1 VKLKEVRYLAN
12 LDFFLMFFSFLFAFI
27 VKDFYDIF
35 ISNHIKK
42 WLSAYKFIVT
52 KTNNID
58 DEIKKSNL
66 KVDYVKLNKKQ
77 KG

>member
-1 VKLKEVRYLAN
+1 MF
-12 LDFFLMFFSFLFAFI
+12 DFFTLFFSFLFAFI

-42 WLSAYKFIVT
+42 WLSTYKIMVT
-52 KTNNID
+52 RNNILD
-58 DEIKKSNL
+58 NLIKKSDL
-66 KVDYVKLNKKQ
+66 KVGYVPLKDKKQ

>member
-1 VKLKEVRYLAN
+1 
-12 LDFFLMFFSFLFAFI
+12 MFFSFLFAFI

-35 ISNHIKK
+35 ISSHIKK

-58 DEIKKSNL
+58 NIIKKSDL
-66 KVDYVKLNKKQ
+66 KVGYVKLKKNRRD
-77 KG
+77 KK